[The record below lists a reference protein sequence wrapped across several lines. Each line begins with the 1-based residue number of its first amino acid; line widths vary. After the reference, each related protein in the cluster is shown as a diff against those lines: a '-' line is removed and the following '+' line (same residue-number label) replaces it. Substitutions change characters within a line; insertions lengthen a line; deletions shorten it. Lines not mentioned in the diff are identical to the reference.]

1 MIFKYIDFI
10 AFALSNLLLG
20 TLASR
25 SGGTAELATFA
36 FSTSIALIVN
46 GFFKSIVV
54 NPFSISTRGVMRRYA
69 SGYICFVLFGWVAGV
84 TLFFVDKFIIHENI
98 NLMRYLF
105 LPLFFWYS
113 AIDFSRIFYL
123 RSFLS
128 FRSGGLSL
136 AFLSVVSVSVFL
148 GEIGG
153 VSRYVEIV
161 FFSGILVSFFC
172 VFNLWRLFDLSSG
185 FVLIKRNFS
194 LYAGYWLVNSMSIHL
209 PIVILSYISATF
221 TSSFF
226 VLRTIYNSFSIVF
239 RPLENSFR
247 LRLAAGGNPIRFLYF
262 DYGKIVILLS
272 FLTAFLMVFGS
283 SLINIFWPKS
293 AEVGWEEFLSFFIY
307 MALMWF
313 FIMME
318 PVAVKIKLFGVFS
331 RIKLFEMIYLAVVFS
346 VFIYFDVYKL
356 YIFVLSLSV
365 PMVVGV
371 CFLYWIGQRRRVT
384 PMAGKK

>member
-1 MIFKYIDFI
+1 
-10 AFALSNLLLG
+10 
-20 TLASR
+20 
-25 SGGTAELATFA
+25 
-36 FSTSIALIVN
+36 
-46 GFFKSIVV
+46 
-54 NPFSISTRGVMRRYA
+54 MRRYA
-69 SGYICFVLFGWVAGV
+69 SGYIGFVLFGWGAGV
-84 TLFFVDKFIIHENI
+84 TLFFVDKFIIHADYKLI
-98 NLMRYLF
+98 RYLF

-123 RSFLS
+123 RSFLPI
-128 FRSGGLSL
+128 RSGGLSL
-136 AFLSVVSVSVFL
+136 VFLSVVSISVFF
-148 GEIGG
+148 GEISG

-161 FFSGILVSFFC
+161 FFSGILVSIFSI
-172 VFNLWRLFDLSSG
+172 FNLWRLFNLFSG
-185 FVLIKRNFS
+185 FVLIRRNFS
-194 LYAGYWLVNSMSIHL
+194 LYAGYWLVNSMSVHL

-226 VLRTIYNSFSIVF
+226 VLRTIYNSFSIFF

-247 LRLAAGGNPIRFLYF
+247 LRLAAGGDPIKFFHF

-272 FLTAFLMVFGS
+272 FLTAFLMGFGS

-293 AEVGWEEFLSFFIY
+293 TEVGWEEFLSFYIY

-331 RIKLFEMIYLAVVFS
+331 IIKLFEIIYLVVVFS
-346 VFIYFDVYKL
+346 IFIYFDVYKL
-356 YIFVLSLSV
+356 YIFVISLSV

-371 CFLYWIGQRRRVT
+371 CFFYWIEQRRRVI